1 MNFSIGGGEMYKL
14 GWIIG
19 EIFKFGVKVV
29 AALLIAQIAYDS
41 GLITFR

>member
-1 MNFSIGGGEMYKL
+1 MHTL

-29 AALLIAQIAYDS
+29 AALLIAQLAYDL
-41 GLITFR
+41 GLINFR

>member
-1 MNFSIGGGEMYKL
+1 MYKL

-29 AALLIAQIAYDS
+29 AALLIAQIAYDL
-41 GLITFR
+41 GLITFL